1 MQKLSAAE
9 LGHVIGHVKSID
21 DVRSLRVAFR
31 AAALDKGAK
40 IRLRKA
46 QYDVVKSVVAPRLAR
61 TPSNFCDTAQ
71 LFDMTLA
78 ECELGEKF
86 HDTLYKTPSNREAAR
101 RVQTTTLVGSVL
113 TRSIMYPSLPDVRDP
128 FGKAGE
134 LKPTRVTEAVIRK
147 FHSHM
152 QAQLP
157 SAVKSV
163 MEAEPL
169 GWVKDMDGD
178 LHDPERLSKLVAKK
192 MGLPAGAFKSLSM
205 RNHITELAAPILDA
219 QWKDFGVH
227 VRAVV
232 EMLGETKFRWNHVQW
247 SLERR
252 LKLRDGALKNA
263 KETAIALAA

>member
-1 MQKLSAAE
+1 M
-9 LGHVIGHVKSID
+9 
-21 DVRSLRVAFR
+21 
-31 AAALDKGAK
+31 
-40 IRLRKA
+40 RLRKA
-46 QYDVVKSVVAPRLAR
+46 QFDVVKSVVAPRLAR

-86 HDTLYKTPSNREAAR
+86 NDTIYKTPSREAAR
-101 RVQTTTLVGSVL
+101 RVQTTTLAGSIL

-152 QAQLP
+152 KAQLQ

-192 MGLPAGAFKSLSM
+192 MGLPAGAFRSLSM
-205 RNHITELAAPILDA
+205 RNHHRTRRADPRRAVEGLRRPRARRGGDA
-219 QWKDFGVH
+219 RRVE
-227 VRAVV
+227 VPMEPRAVV
-232 EMLGETKFRWNHVQW
+232 ARAPPQATRRRPE
-247 SLERR
+247 EREGDR
-252 LKLRDGALKNA
+252 DRPRGVEPPLRDRRACPVCPRGRR
-263 KETAIALAA
+263 TT